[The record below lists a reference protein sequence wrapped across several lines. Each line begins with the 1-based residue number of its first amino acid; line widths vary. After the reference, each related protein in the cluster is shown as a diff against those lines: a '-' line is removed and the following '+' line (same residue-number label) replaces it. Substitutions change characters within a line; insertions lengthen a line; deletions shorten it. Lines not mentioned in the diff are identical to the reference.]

1 MQQALAGYVRGS
13 LVLETLE
20 QMLGQKAMLAGMRAL
35 IARHVP
41 YTAATWDDVVAAV
54 TATAGPRW
62 KGFFDAWLPSTG
74 LPELHLHHVR
84 ILRVPS
90 GQEIEA
96 EVTQQPGAR
105 FWLRVPV
112 ELRSTQGR
120 ARQEVMLTAPSAPVH
135 FTLSPAAKSVA
146 LEIDPQKTLLR
157 VYSLSAPTTY
167 RFPSAPQGRQ

>member
-1 MQQALAGYVRGS
+1 MQ
-13 LVLETLE
+13 
-20 QMLGQKAMLAGMRAL
+20 AL

-41 YTAATWDDVVAAV
+41 YEAATWDDFVAAV

-74 LPELHLHHVR
+74 LPELRLRRVR
-84 ILRVPS
+84 ILRGPQ
-90 GQEIEA
+90 GQEVEA
-96 EVTQQPGAR
+96 EVAQQFGAR

-112 ELRSTQGR
+112 ELRLKQGR
-120 ARQEVMLTAPSAPVH
+120 TRQDVMLTSTSAPVH
-135 FTLSPAAKSVA
+135 FHLSPAAKPVA

-167 RFPSAPQGRQ
+167 RFPSAPQDRR